1 MKEYPQAK
9 GKAKAVHT
17 IYWSG
22 RVSIKMEG
30 MSRRVVRELRHGM
43 KNFLKGQNEGSGA
56 PREAAQKVG
65 NRL

>member
-22 RVSIKMEG
+22 RVSIKMER
-30 MSRRVVRELRHGM
+30 MSRRVIRELRHGM
-43 KNFLKGQNEGSGA
+43 KTFAEARMRGQVRPGK
-56 PREAAQKVG
+56 AAQEMG